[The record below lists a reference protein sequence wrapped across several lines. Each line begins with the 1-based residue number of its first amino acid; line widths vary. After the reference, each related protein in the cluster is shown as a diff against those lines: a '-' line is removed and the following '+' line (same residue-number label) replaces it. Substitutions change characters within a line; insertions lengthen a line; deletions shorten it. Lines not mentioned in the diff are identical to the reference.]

1 MEYSMSASAIRT
13 RRWSRVEYERL
24 IEKGVF
30 LPDERLELLAGELVV
45 REPQGTPHAVGIT
58 LVQEALRE
66 AFGFDWII
74 RIQLP
79 VALDDESEPEPDVSV
94 VPGGPRDYLAAHP
107 SRPVL
112 VVEVAETSLVLD
124 RTHKGSLYARAGL
137 ADYWILN
144 LVDGV
149 LEVYRQPAPSSRA
162 PFGWAYS
169 EARSLGAAELVS
181 PLAAPEARIPVA
193 ALLP

>member
-1 MEYSMSASAIRT
+1 MGTPAIRT
-13 RRWSRVEYERL
+13 RRWTRIEYERL
-24 IEKGVF
+24 IEKGIF
-30 LPDERLELLAGELVV
+30 LPHDRIELLAGELVV
-45 REPQGTPHAVGIT
+45 REPQGTPHAVGIS
-58 LVQEALRE
+58 LVHEALRR
-66 AFGFDWII
+66 AFGPGWLI
-74 RIQLP
+74 RIQSP

-112 VVEVAETSLVLD
+112 VVEVGETSLALD

-169 EARSLGAAELVS
+169 EVRSLGATDVVS
-181 PLAAPEARIPVA
+181 PLAAPEVRIPVA

>member
-1 MEYSMSASAIRT
+1 MGTPAIRT
-13 RRWSRVEYERL
+13 RRWTRVEYERL
-24 IEKGVF
+24 IEKGIF
-30 LPDERLELLAGELVV
+30 LPHDRIELLAGELVV
-45 REPQGTPHAVGIT
+45 REPQGTPHAVGIS
-58 LVQEALRE
+58 LVHEALRR
-66 AFGFDWII
+66 AFGPGWLI
-74 RIQLP
+74 RIQSP

-112 VVEVAETSLVLD
+112 VVEVGETSLALD

-169 EARSLGAAELVS
+169 EVRSLGATDVVS
-181 PLAAPEARIPVA
+181 PLAAPEVRIPVA

>member
-1 MEYSMSASAIRT
+1 MSAPTIRT
-13 RRWSRVEYERL
+13 RRWKRVEYERL
-24 IEKGVF
+24 IEKGIF
-30 LPDERLELLAGELVV
+30 LPGDRLELLAGELVV
-45 REPQGTPHAVGIT
+45 REPQGTPHAVGIG
-58 LVQEALRE
+58 LAAEALRR
-66 AFGFDWII
+66 AFGPGWDV
-74 RIQLP
+74 RVQLP
-79 VALDDESEPEPDVSV
+79 VALDDESEPEPDVAV

-112 VVEVAETSLVLD
+112 VVEVAETSLALD

-149 LEVYRQPAPSSRA
+149 LEVYRQPAPSSSA
-162 PFGWAYS
+162 PFGWAYG
-169 EARSLGAAELVS
+169 EVQSLGATGLVS
-181 PLAAPEARIPVA
+181 PLAAPSARIPVA

>member
-1 MEYSMSASAIRT
+1 MGTPAIRT

-24 IEKGVF
+24 IEKAIF

-45 REPQGTPHAVGIT
+45 REPQGTPHAVGIR
-58 LVQEALRE
+58 LVEEALRRG
-66 AFGFDWII
+66 FGPGWEV
-74 RIQLP
+74 RGQLP

-94 VPGGPRDYLAAHP
+94 VPGGPRDYLDAHP

-112 VVEVAETSLVLD
+112 VVEVAETSLALD
-124 RTHKGSLYARAGL
+124 RGHKGSLYARAGL

-144 LVDGV
+144 LVNGV
-149 LEVYRQPAPSSRA
+149 LEVYRRPAPSSEA

-169 EARSLGAAELVS
+169 EVQPLGPTELVS
-181 PLAAPEARIPVA
+181 PLAAPSARIPVA